1 MTKRMLIDAAHPEE
15 TRVVIVDSNRVEEL
29 DFESRH
35 KRQLRG
41 NVYLARV
48 TRVEPSLQA
57 AFIEY
62 GGNRHGFLAFSEIHP
77 DYYRIPEADKKAL
90 KEQEEEDQR
99 KADEEDEKRK
109 AASSKRKSRYSKKK
123 DEDEDEE
130 LDADALDAEDESE
143 EEDHDDDEDER
154 DENLDPDEDDATDE
168 HDAEI
173 ADEQVKV
180 ASKRR
185 KRISRRRYKIQE
197 VIKRGQILLVQ
208 AVKEE
213 RGNKGAAMTTY
224 LSLAGRYCVLMPNTP
239 RGGGISRKI
248 SNGSDRK
255 RLKTIMN
262 GLDVPQGMGVIVR
275 TAGAKQTKTEIG
287 RDYEYLSRLWSDI
300 RETTMESSAPALI
313 HEEGNL
319 VKRSIRDLYNKD
331 IEEVLVQGDKAFETA
346 SDFINMLMPSHAENV
361 KHYND
366 EIPLFLRY
374 GAEKQ
379 IENSLDATVQLK
391 SGGYLVIHPTE
402 ALVSVDVNSGRSTKE
417 RNIERTALRTNLEA
431 AEELARQMRLRD
443 LAGLIVVDFIDMD
456 EHKNNRAVEKKM
468 KDMLA
473 KDRAR
478 IQTSRISQFGLM
490 EISRQ
495 RRRRSL
501 LEGSTT
507 SCPHCSGV
515 GRKRTVESSAL
526 AAIRAV
532 EEFAVR
538 GKAKRI
544 RLKTSPDVA
553 LYLLNEKRDLLRQ
566 VDEVADVFTEVVG
579 NDEFHRPHYELEV
592 IEKRDD
598 KRKDPLVKIESD
610 FKKER
615 EAAKRKPKK
624 TKSTKTDDKS
634 ESDQTT
640 DAGED
645 EDDENRKSSRRRSR
659 RGRRGGRG
667 RSRRDDKSKTD
678 VSSEDGAETES
689 KAATTESNDTAK
701 PETKTEKKTE
711 GEAPTRGRRRRAPSK
726 TSGSK
731 TETSEDK
738 DVSTKDV
745 AEKVEKLDAAPK
757 TRSTTR
763 RKAPTRKKPEEAKVE
778 SKKSTKTST
787 KKKPEA
793 SEVKEEKPKTKSTRT
808 RKAPTKSSST
818 KSSTTTKKAPAKTT
832 TKKAAPKKTTTSK
845 KTTTKKAPVKTTSTK
860 TTSTTTKKAAPKKT
874 STTTKKAPAKK
885 TTTKKTTTKV
895 STTKKATTKKASTT
909 KATTTKTSATKA
921 ATTKKAP
928 AKTATS
934 KTAAKTEAKPKTT
947 RTRKAPTKTSS
958 STKTA
963 SKTTSTKTSTSKS
976 AGKTTAT
983 KTETKTSA
991 AAKTTTT
998 TPSRTRKAP
1007 AKKAVS
1013 EPKPVAAKP
1022 ETAKPAAESPAPK
1035 TPAPKT
1041 PEKSVEKK
1049 SKRGWWSR
1057 RKK

>member
-77 DYYRIPEADKKAL
+77 DYYRIPEADKQAL

-99 KADEEDEKRK
+99 QADEDEEKRK
-109 AASSKRKSRYSKKK
+109 AAKSKRKSKTKR
-123 DEDEDEE
+123 DEDDDDFDEDDIDAEYESDDDEDHEDNEDEE
-130 LDADALDAEDESE
+130 
-143 EEDHDDDEDER
+143 EDER
-154 DENLDPDEDDATDE
+154 DENLDPDDEDATDE
-168 HDAEI
+168 DDAEV
-173 ADEQVKV
+173 AEEQVKV

-197 VIKRGQILLVQ
+197 VIKRGQILLIQ

-255 RLKTIMN
+255 RLKSIMN
-262 GLDVPQGMGVIVR
+262 NLEVPQGMGVIVR
-275 TAGAKQTKTEIG
+275 TAGAKRTKAEIG

-331 IEEVLVQGDKAFETA
+331 IEEILVQGEDAYKTA
-346 SDFINMLMPSHAENV
+346 SDFINMLMPSHAKFV
-361 KHYND
+361 KKYDD
-366 EIPLFLRY
+366 EIPLYLRY

-379 IENSLDATVQLK
+379 IENSLDSIVQLK

-456 EHKNNRAVEKKM
+456 EHKNNRAVERKM
-468 KDMLA
+468 KEMLS

-507 SCPHCSGV
+507 SCPHCAGV

-544 RLKTSPDVA
+544 RLKSSQDVA
-553 LYLLNEKRDLLRQ
+553 LYLLNEKRDLLTQ

-579 NDEFHRPHYELEV
+579 SDELIRPHFELEV
-592 IEKRDD
+592 IEKRED
-598 KRKDPLVKIESD
+598 KRADPLVKIERD

-624 TKSTKTDDKS
+624 SKAKKRDDEADADETPKS
-634 ESDQTT
+634 E
-640 DAGED
+640 ED
-645 EDDENRKSSRRRSR
+645 GDEENRKSSRRRSR
-659 RGRRGGRG
+659 RGRRGGRS
-667 RSRRDDKSKTD
+667 RSRRDEKSKSDEADNADSEAVETDTQTD
-678 VSSEDGAETES
+678 VEETTSKKDETPKRGRRKAPS
-689 KAATTESNDTAK
+689 KAKGKSQSKSKSKDAK
-701 PETKTEKKTE
+701 PEDNSKQDEETAE
-711 GEAPTRGRRRRAPSK
+711 GEAPKRSRRRKAPSR
-726 TSGSK
+726 SK
-731 TETSEDK
+731 EVKAKEESVEDLAEVTETVE
-738 DVSTKDV
+738 T
-745 AEKVEKLDAAPK
+745 EKPK
-757 TRSTTR
+757 SRSTTR
-763 RKAPTRKKPEEAKVE
+763 RKAPSRKATDTVEAKETSSPKAKRTRKAPAKKATADTSEATKPARKASKAKADTVKTDA
-778 SKKSTKTST
+778 KK
-787 KKKPEA
+787 A
-793 SEVKEEKPKTKSTRT
+793 STRT
-808 RKAPTKSSST
+808 RKAPTKKPAKKSSESKPTAKKATST
-818 KSSTTTKKAPAKTT
+818 KKTAPKKAPAK
-832 TKKAAPKKTTTSK
+832 KAA
-845 KTTTKKAPVKTTSTK
+845 
-860 TTSTTTKKAAPKKT
+860 
-874 STTTKKAPAKK
+874 TKKAPAKK
-885 TTTKKTTTKV
+885 VATK
-895 STTKKATTKKASTT
+895 AAETKKASA
-909 KATTTKTSATKA
+909 KKT
-921 ATTKKAP
+921 P
-928 AKTATS
+928 AK
-934 KTAAKTEAKPKTT
+934 KTAAKKAPSKKTPAKKAATKKSPVKKTVPAKAKTPKST
-947 RTRKAPTKTSS
+947 RTRKAP
-958 STKTA
+958 
-963 SKTTSTKTSTSKS
+963 SKS
-976 AGKTTAT
+976 AAKPVT
-983 KTETKTSA
+983 KTE
-991 AAKTTTT
+991 
-998 TPSRTRKAP
+998 
-1007 AKKAVS
+1007 
-1013 EPKPVAAKP
+1013 
-1022 ETAKPAAESPAPK
+1022 APK
-1035 TPAPKT
+1035 ADKKVESAPEVTPAPAAKV
-1041 PEKSVEKK
+1041 PAEAKK
-1049 SKRGWWSR
+1049 KEKRGWWNR
-1057 RKK
+1057 RKKD

>member
-77 DYYRIPEADKKAL
+77 DYYRIPEADKLAL

-99 KADEEDEKRK
+99 HSDEEDEKRK
-109 AASSKRKSRYSKKK
+109 SASSKRKSRTKR
-123 DEDEDEE
+123 DE
-130 LDADALDAEDESE
+130 E
-143 EEDHDDDEDER
+143 EEDDESDDDDFEAEDDSDEDEDER
-154 DENLDPDEDDATDE
+154 DENLDPDDDDATDE
-168 HDAEI
+168 TDAEV

-248 SNGSDRK
+248 ANGSDRK

-262 GLDVPQGMGVIVR
+262 DLEVPQGMGVIVR
-275 TAGAKQTKTEIG
+275 TAGAKRTKTEIG

-300 RETTMESSAPALI
+300 RATTMESSAPALI

-331 IEEVLVQGDKAFETA
+331 IEEVLVQGKDAYTTA
-346 SDFINMLMPSHAENV
+346 HDFINMLMPSHAKHV
-361 KHYND
+361 KHYD
-366 EIPLFLRY
+366 DQIPLFLRY

-417 RNIERTALRTNLEA
+417 RNIERTALRTNMEA

-456 EHKNNRAVEKKM
+456 EHKNNRAVERKM

-473 KDRAR
+473 QDRAR

-515 GRKRTVESSAL
+515 GRKRTIESSAL

-544 RLKTSPDVA
+544 RLKTSHDVA
-553 LYLLNEKRDLLRQ
+553 LYLLNEKRDLLTQ
-566 VDEVADVFTEVVG
+566 VDDIADVFTEVVG
-579 NDEFHRPHYELEV
+579 SDDLIRPHYELEV
-592 IEKRDD
+592 VEKRED
-598 KRKDPLVKIESD
+598 KRSDPLVQIERD
-610 FKKER
+610 FKKEQ
-615 EAAKRKPKK
+615 EATKRKPKPK
-624 TKSTKTDDKS
+624 QERVEKS
-634 ESDQTT
+634 EDDSDAKESATS
-640 DAGED
+640 ED
-645 EDDENRKSSRRRSR
+645 ETDEEGRKTGRRRSR

-667 RSRRDDKSKTD
+667 RGRKDENAQNADANQESKSEDTED
-678 VSSEDGAETES
+678 ASSET
-689 KAATTESNDTAK
+689 
-701 PETKTEKKTE
+701 ETKPKRGRRRGGKRKSEESRTEETKSDDSKSNESTVK
-711 GEAPTRGRRRRAPSK
+711 GGRRRRAPSK
-726 TSGSK
+726 TK
-731 TETSEDK
+731 DK
-738 DVSTKDV
+738 PVKQV
-745 AEKVEKLDAAPK
+745 AEVVEEVEAEKPK
-757 TRSTTR
+757 RRSTTR
-763 RKAPTRKKPEEAKVE
+763 RKAPSRNKVTAAE
-778 SKKSTKTST
+778 T
-787 KKKPEA
+787 
-793 SEVKEEKPKTKSTRT
+793 EEKPK
-808 RKAPTKSSST
+808 
-818 KSSTTTKKAPAKTT
+818 
-832 TKKAAPKKTTTSK
+832 
-845 KTTTKKAPVKTTSTK
+845 
-860 TTSTTTKKAAPKKT
+860 
-874 STTTKKAPAKK
+874 
-885 TTTKKTTTKV
+885 
-895 STTKKATTKKASTT
+895 
-909 KATTTKTSATKA
+909 
-921 ATTKKAP
+921 
-928 AKTATS
+928 
-934 KTAAKTEAKPKTT
+934 
-947 RTRKAPTKTSS
+947 
-958 STKTA
+958 
-963 SKTTSTKTSTSKS
+963 
-976 AGKTTAT
+976 
-983 KTETKTSA
+983 
-991 AAKTTTT
+991 
-998 TPSRTRKAP
+998 RTRKAP
-1007 AKKAVS
+1007 AKKAPETSKTEAEKPARKRRAPAKKTAETPKAEPTAKAKRTRKAPVKKAAVEDAEAPKSTRKRRAPAKKVS
-1013 EPKPVAAKP
+1013 EPKAEPVEAEKKPARTRKAPAKKAAPAKAKAP
-1022 ETAKPAAESPAPK
+1022 AKKAATKKTATKAKAPVKKATEADAKPARTRKAPAKQASAKKAPAKKASPKAAEPAEAKTAPKRTRKAPAKKSAPKADVVEAKAEAPKRTRKAPAKPVEKAPIKPAAARQPAVQKAAPAPK
-1035 TPAPKT
+1035 SAETP
-1041 PEKSVEKK
+1041 EKK
-1049 SKRGWWSR
+1049 SKGGWWKR
-1057 RKK
+1057 RKKD

>member
-77 DYYRIPEADKKAL
+77 DYYRIPEADKQAL

-99 KADEEDEKRK
+99 HSDEEDEKRK
-109 AASSKRKSRYSKKK
+109 SASSRRKSRTKRDEEDDDS
-123 DEDEDEE
+123 DEDGF
-130 LDADALDAEDESE
+130 ESE
-143 EEDHDDDEDER
+143 DDSDEDDEDEDER
-154 DENLDPDEDDATDE
+154 DENLDPDDDDATDE
-168 HDAEI
+168 TDAEV
-173 ADEQVKV
+173 ADEQVNV

-248 SNGSDRK
+248 ANGSDRK

-262 GLDVPQGMGVIVR
+262 DLDVPQGMGVIVR
-275 TAGAKQTKTEIG
+275 TAGAKRTKTEIG

-331 IEEVLVQGDKAFETA
+331 IEEVLVQGKDAYNTA
-346 SDFINMLMPSHAENV
+346 HDFINMLMPSHAKHV
-361 KHYND
+361 KHYD
-366 EIPLFLRY
+366 DQIPLFLRY

-417 RNIERTALRTNLEA
+417 RNIERTALRTNMEA

-456 EHKNNRAVEKKM
+456 EHKNNRAVERKM

-473 KDRAR
+473 QDRAR

-515 GRKRTVESSAL
+515 GRKRTIESSAL

-544 RLKTSPDVA
+544 RLKTSHDVA
-553 LYLLNEKRDLLRQ
+553 LYLLNEKRDLLTQ
-566 VDEVADVFTEVVG
+566 VDDIADVFTEVVG
-579 NDEFHRPHYELEV
+579 SDDLIRPHYELEV
-592 IEKRDD
+592 VEKRED
-598 KRKDPLVKIESD
+598 KRSDPLVQIERD
-610 FKKER
+610 FKKEQ
-615 EAAKRKPKK
+615 EATKRKPKPK
-624 TKSTKTDDKS
+624 QERAEKS
-634 ESDQTT
+634 EEDSDAKESATS
-640 DAGED
+640 ED
-645 EDDENRKSSRRRSR
+645 ETDEEGRKSGRRRSR

-667 RSRRDDKSKTD
+667 RGRKDENAQNADSNDESKSDDTED
-678 VSSEDGAETES
+678 ASSET
-689 KAATTESNDTAK
+689 
-701 PETKTEKKTE
+701 ETKPKRGRRRGGKRKSEESRTE
-711 GEAPTRGRRRRAPSK
+711 EAKSDDSKSSESAGKGGRRRRAPSK
-726 TSGSK
+726 TK
-731 TETSEDK
+731 DK
-738 DVSTKDV
+738 PVEQV
-745 AEKVEKLDAAPK
+745 AEVVEEIEVEKPK
-757 TRSTTR
+757 RRSTTR
-763 RKAPTRKKPEEAKVE
+763 RKAPSRN
-778 SKKSTKTST
+778 
-787 KKKPEA
+787 
-793 SEVKEEKPKTKSTRT
+793 KETVTETQAQPKRT
-808 RKAPTKSSST
+808 RKAPV
-818 KSSTTTKKAPAKTT
+818 
-832 TKKAAPKKTTTSK
+832 KKAAEASEIEPEKPARKRRAPARKT
-845 KTTTKKAPVKTTSTK
+845 VE
-860 TTSTTTKKAAPKKT
+860 APK
-874 STTTKKAPAKK
+874 AEP
-885 TTTKKTTTKV
+885 
-895 STTKKATTKKASTT
+895 
-909 KATTTKTSATKA
+909 
-921 ATTKKAP
+921 
-928 AKTATS
+928 
-934 KTAAKTEAKPKTT
+934 EAKAK
-947 RTRKAPTKTSS
+947 RTRKAPVK
-958 STKTA
+958 KA
-963 SKTTSTKTSTSKS
+963 KADDAKAEAPK
-976 AGKTTAT
+976 AT
-983 KTETKTSA
+983 RKRRAPAKKAAEPKAESVEAETKPA
-991 AAKTTTT
+991 
-998 TPSRTRKAP
+998 RTRKAP
-1007 AKKAVS
+1007 AKKAAPAKTKAPAKKAA
-1013 EPKPVAAKP
+1013 PKKVPAKAKAPVKKTAAKAADTDAKLARTRKAP
-1022 ETAKPAAESPAPK
+1022 AKKAATKKAPVKKAAPKAAESAEAKAAPKRTRKAPAKKATPKAAVVEAKAETPKRTRKAPAKTVEKMEAKPAPAPAPK
-1035 TPAPKT
+1035 PPTQKAVPAPT
-1041 PEKSVEKK
+1041 PKPAETPEKK
-1049 SKRGWWSR
+1049 SKGGWWKR
-1057 RKK
+1057 RKKD

>member
-62 GGNRHGFLAFSEIHP
+62 GGNRHGFLAFSEIHA
-77 DYYRIPEADKKAL
+77 DYYRIPEADKQAL

-99 KADEEDEKRK
+99 EADEEEEKRK
-109 AASSKRKSRYSKKK
+109 AASAKRKSRTKRDEEEEES
-123 DEDEDEE
+123 DEDDFESDDDSDEV
-130 LDADALDAEDESE
+130 
-143 EEDHDDDEDER
+143 EDHDDEDER

-168 HDAEI
+168 VDAEV
-173 ADEQVKV
+173 ADEQIKV

-248 SNGSDRK
+248 ANGSDRK

-262 GLDVPQGMGVIVR
+262 NLDVPQGMGVIVR
-275 TAGAKQTKTEIG
+275 TAGAKQTKQEIG
-287 RDYEYLSRLWSDI
+287 HDYDYLSRLWSDI
-300 RETTMESSAPALI
+300 RSKTMESSAPALI

-331 IEEVLVQGDKAFETA
+331 IEEILVQGDDAYDTA
-346 SDFINMLMPSHAENV
+346 SEFIDMLMPSHAKFV

-417 RNIERTALRTNLEA
+417 RNIERTALRTNMEA

-456 EHKNNRAVEKKM
+456 EHKNNRAVERKM
-468 KDMLA
+468 KDVLSQ
-473 KDRAR
+473 DRAR

-544 RLKTSPDVA
+544 RLKTSHDVA
-553 LYLLNEKRDLLRQ
+553 LYLLNEKRDLLTQ

-579 NDEFHRPHYELEV
+579 DDDLIRPHFELEV
-592 IEKRDD
+592 VEKRDD
-598 KRKDPLVKIESD
+598 KRADPLVKIERD
-610 FKKER
+610 FNKER
-615 EAAKRKPKK
+615 ETTKRKPAKTRAKK
-624 TKSTKTDDKS
+624 SDD
-634 ESDQTT
+634 ESDSKESHSP
-640 DAGED
+640 ED
-645 EDDENRKSSRRRSR
+645 ESDEENRKSGRRRSR

-667 RSRRDDKSKTD
+667 RGRKDETSENADSSDEDVKSD
-678 VSSEDGAETES
+678 AVEDAATES
-689 KAATTESNDTAK
+689 DAK
-701 PETKTEKKTE
+701 PKRRRRRGGKGRSDAAQSEETKSEESKSPEDAKSD
-711 GEAPTRGRRRRAPSK
+711 EATGKGGRRRRAPSK
-726 TSGSK
+726 SGSK
-731 TETSEDK
+731 SKDKPAET
-738 DVSTKDV
+738 V
-745 AEKVEKLDAAPK
+745 AEVTQKVDAEEVETKTPK
-757 TRSTTR
+757 RRSTTR
-763 RKAPTRKKPEEAKVE
+763 RKAPTRKKD
-778 SKKSTKTST
+778 TGTTSDD
-787 KKKPEA
+787 
-793 SEVKEEKPKTKSTRT
+793 
-808 RKAPTKSSST
+808 
-818 KSSTTTKKAPAKTT
+818 
-832 TKKAAPKKTTTSK
+832 APK
-845 KTTTKKAPVKTTSTK
+845 
-860 TTSTTTKKAAPKKT
+860 
-874 STTTKKAPAKK
+874 
-885 TTTKKTTTKV
+885 
-895 STTKKATTKKASTT
+895 
-909 KATTTKTSATKA
+909 
-921 ATTKKAP
+921 
-928 AKTATS
+928 
-934 KTAAKTEAKPKTT
+934 
-947 RTRKAPTKTSS
+947 
-958 STKTA
+958 
-963 SKTTSTKTSTSKS
+963 
-976 AGKTTAT
+976 
-983 KTETKTSA
+983 
-991 AAKTTTT
+991 
-998 TPSRTRKAP
+998 RTRKAP
-1007 AKKAVS
+1007 AKKAAEAAETEVEKPARKRRAPAKKS
-1013 EPKPVAAKP
+1013 AKSAKTDAETKPKRTRKAPAKTASSDDGDTPKPARKRRAPTKKAEAVEAEKKPTRTRKASTKTAPAKKAAPANAKAPAKKAPTKKAPAKKTASKAADTDAKPARTRKAPAKKAAPKAKAAPKRTRKAPTPKVDAPRVETAEAKPATPKRTRKAPVKTAEATPAKPASAPKAAPATPPAAKP
-1022 ETAKPAAESPAPK
+1022 EKA
-1035 TPAPKT
+1035 
-1041 PEKSVEKK
+1041 PEKKA
-1049 SKRGWWSR
+1049 KRGWWNR
-1057 RKK
+1057 RKKD

>member
-77 DYYRIPEADKKAL
+77 DYYRIPEADKQAL

-99 KADEEDEKRK
+99 QADEEEEKRK
-109 AASSKRKSRYSKKK
+109 ASSSKRKSRTKRDEEDDDA
-123 DEDEDEE
+123 DEDDIDLDDQSDEEDE
-130 LDADALDAEDESE
+130 
-143 EEDHDDDEDER
+143 DDEDER
-154 DENLDPDEDDATDE
+154 DENLDPDDEDAADETDLE
-168 HDAEI
+168 VAE
-173 ADEQVKV
+173 EQVKV

-248 SNGSDRK
+248 ANGTDRK

-262 GLDVPQGMGVIVR
+262 NLEVPQGMGVIVR
-275 TAGAKQTKTEIG
+275 TAGAKRTKTEIG
-287 RDYEYLSRLWSDI
+287 RDYEYLSRLWSEI

-331 IEEVLVQGDKAFETA
+331 IEEVLVQGDEAYKTA
-346 SDFINMLMPSHAENV
+346 SDFINMLMPSHAKHV
-361 KHYND
+361 KHYDD

-456 EHKNNRAVEKKM
+456 ENKNNRAVERKM
-468 KDMLA
+468 KEMLSQ
-473 KDRAR
+473 DRAR

-515 GRKRTVESSAL
+515 GRKRTIESSAL

-544 RLKTSPDVA
+544 RLKTSSDVA
-553 LYLLNEKRDLLRQ
+553 LYLLNEKRDLLTQ

-579 NDEFHRPHYELEV
+579 DDAFIRPHYELEV
-592 IEKRDD
+592 IQKRED
-598 KRKDPLVKIESD
+598 KRADPLVKIESE

-624 TKSTKTDDKS
+624 TKAKKSDEKPDTDTNGP
-634 ESDQTT
+634 E
-640 DAGED
+640 EHD
-645 EDDENRKSSRRRSR
+645 EDDENRKSSRRRGR

-667 RSRRDDKSKTD
+667 RGRKDDTSNDEDSDSEETSKTVAKEQAKGQPKSKRKKSD
-678 VSSEDGAETES
+678 EQ
-689 KAATTESNDTAK
+689 
-701 PETKTEKKTE
+701 KTE
-711 GEAPTRGRRRRAPSK
+711 GEAPNRGRRRRAPGK
-726 TSGSK
+726 K
-731 TETSEDK
+731 K
-738 DVSTKDV
+738 DVPTEDV
-745 AEKVEKLDAAPK
+745 AEVIETVEEEKPK
-757 TRSTTR
+757 PKRRSTTR
-763 RKAPTRKKPEEAKVE
+763 RKAPPRKPAETEQVETKAKPKRTRKTPSKKAVEKEEVKDGSE
-778 SKKSTKTST
+778 SKKST
-787 KKKPEA
+787 
-793 SEVKEEKPKTKSTRT
+793 
-808 RKAPTKSSST
+808 
-818 KSSTTTKKAPAKTT
+818 
-832 TKKAAPKKTTTSK
+832 
-845 KTTTKKAPVKTTSTK
+845 
-860 TTSTTTKKAAPKKT
+860 
-874 STTTKKAPAKK
+874 
-885 TTTKKTTTKV
+885 
-895 STTKKATTKKASTT
+895 
-909 KATTTKTSATKA
+909 
-921 ATTKKAP
+921 
-928 AKTATS
+928 
-934 KTAAKTEAKPKTT
+934 
-947 RTRKAPTKTSS
+947 
-958 STKTA
+958 
-963 SKTTSTKTSTSKS
+963 
-976 AGKTTAT
+976 
-983 KTETKTSA
+983 
-991 AAKTTTT
+991 
-998 TPSRTRKAP
+998 RTRKAP
-1007 AKKAVS
+1007 AKKASAKKGPAEDASTQKSTSKKAPVKKAPAKKAVTRKAPAKKTAAAKA
-1013 EPKPVAAKP
+1013 ETPKKKKAPAKKAAPKKPAAKKKAPAKKAAATKKAPEKKAPVKKTAAKAEVKTAEKDAAPKRTRKAPARTSSAKAAEKTPAKAKAAKP
-1022 ETAKPAAESPAPK
+1022 VSEVLAKATEK
-1035 TPAPKT
+1035 T
-1041 PEKSVEKK
+1041 VKK
-1049 SKRGWWSR
+1049 ADGKIKKGWWKR
-1057 RKK
+1057 RKKD